1 MVEGGDINY
10 YDLEVEV
17 GREVFV
23 EKRAGDEEVGDEVE
37 GWCGVYYYWDA
48 EADEWSKPVMKKAE
62 MKIMRMK
69 MVELLVSMVMMWLE
83 VEKNTI
89 KRMKDKFDLTS

>member
-37 GWCGVYYYWDA
+37 G
-48 EADEWSKPVMKKAE
+48 
-62 MKIMRMK
+62 
-69 MVELLVSMVMMWLE
+69 
-83 VEKNTI
+83 
-89 KRMKDKFDLTS
+89 